1 VVAHPTPALHLR
13 LPANPAAVA
22 QAREAVLAHLADL
35 PLTASVLYSLDVVLE
50 ELIMNISLHAFD
62 GAADRQ
68 FDLKVTA
75 HARGV
80 TLQFVDAGHAF
91 DPTAAAAPAPAASLD
106 AATPGGLGLRLL
118 RQRCSRMRYERDE
131 GMNRLTVELA
141 LA

>member
-1 VVAHPTPALHLR
+1 MHPLPPLHLR

-35 PLTASVLYSLDVVLE
+35 ALTPSVLYSLDVVLE

-62 GAADRQ
+62 GATDGQ
-68 FDLKVTA
+68 FDLKATA
-75 HARGV
+75 DAEHV
-80 TLQFVDAGHAF
+80 TLQFVDAGRAF
-91 DPTAAAAPAPAASLD
+91 DPTAGATPTPAATLD

-118 RQRCSRMRYERDE
+118 RQRCSHMHHVRSE